1 MDRSPSQ
8 ISSADRVG
16 LQRPPRHKRYEI
28 DCQRHPHD
36 TCGSYE
42 SPRHTEEVPMSTTGF
57 IETVLICLAGVSSLV
72 ATGISL
78 LGARQDM
85 AHLVGLD
92 SAAVLL
98 FLAA

>member
-1 MDRSPSQ
+1 
-8 ISSADRVG
+8 
-16 LQRPPRHKRYEI
+16 
-28 DCQRHPHD
+28 
-36 TCGSYE
+36 
-42 SPRHTEEVPMSTTGF
+42 MSTTGF

-85 AHLVGLD
+85 GHLVERDPATVLLFT
-92 SAAVLL
+92 VLL

>member
-1 MDRSPSQ
+1 
-8 ISSADRVG
+8 
-16 LQRPPRHKRYEI
+16 
-28 DCQRHPHD
+28 
-36 TCGSYE
+36 
-42 SPRHTEEVPMSTTGF
+42 MSTTGF

-85 AHLVGLD
+85 AHLDGLD